1 MFLKKF
7 LLAFSLLSLGH
18 IAHAHEFQSGDITI
32 VHPWSRELPAV
43 APTAAAYFVLKNQGS
58 EADRLLSATTRVAG
72 RAELHEHVHAG
83 GAMKMQQVMS
93 VEIPAGGEVKFEPM
107 GYHVMLL
114 NLKQQAKAGEH
125 FPLTLIFEK
134 AGALEVDVV
143 VQKDAPTEHQPD
155 HSHSEGHQH

>member
-1 MFLKKF
+1 
-7 LLAFSLLSLGH
+7 
-18 IAHAHEFQSGDITI
+18 
-32 VHPWSRELPAV
+32 
-43 APTAAAYFVLKNQGS
+43 
-58 EADRLLSATTRVAG
+58 
-72 RAELHEHVHAG
+72 
-83 GAMKMQQVMS
+83 MKMQQVMS